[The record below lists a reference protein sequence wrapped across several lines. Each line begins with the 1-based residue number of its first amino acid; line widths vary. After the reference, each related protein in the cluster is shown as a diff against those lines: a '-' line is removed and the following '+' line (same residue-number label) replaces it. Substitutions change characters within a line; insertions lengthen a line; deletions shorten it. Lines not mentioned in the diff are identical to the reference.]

1 MPVSAGFPADLLPGA
16 DMRFI
21 LNRKQIRAY
30 DRLAIEQ
37 FKIPGLLLM
46 ENAGRG
52 AAEIIR
58 GLIATKKRA
67 NIIIVCGTGN
77 NGGDGFVV
85 ARQLQ
90 NDAHLRCVLIGERS
104 EIRGDAR
111 VNFEAAI
118 ACKIFVG
125 SADDLAREIAAADV
139 IVDALFGTGLSRPLD
154 PAMTAIVNAVNDAGA
169 IRVALDL
176 PSGLDADTGM
186 VLGSAVKADHTITF
200 AHPKPGLFTPEGNI
214 HSGKIHCVAIGVP
227 DEQLLPLTGFTAR
240 LIAPEAVAKNFSVRD
255 AKTYKHRA
263 GDVLVIAGSPGKTG
277 AAKLVAE
284 AALRAGAGLAT
295 ICTWREALPA
305 FEKEVKEIMLLPLDS
320 PQQALE
326 RRGAAVIGP
335 GLGLDE
341 KAAGMVHKVLAAAE
355 IPLVIDADALT
366 LLATD
371 LSPLKNATAPK
382 ILTPHAGE
390 AARLL
395 GGTSAEI
402 EADRFGAAQR
412 LAAQTGAVVILKG
425 AHSIIA
431 APDGEMFV
439 SPMANPVLAT
449 AGSGDTLAGIIA
461 AFATSMRPLDAAVAG
476 VYVHACAAD
485 LWRKKTQ
492 SDRGMLASDIAALVP
507 DILGLFDRA
516 P

>member
-1 MPVSAGFPADLLPGA
+1 MQASAGFPAVLLHGA
-16 DMRFI
+16 KMRII

-30 DRLAIEQ
+30 DRLATEQ

-90 NDAHLRCVLIGERS
+90 NDAHVRCVLIGERS
-104 EIRGDAR
+104 QIQGDAL
-111 VNFEAAI
+111 VNFQAAL
-118 ACKIFVG
+118 AGKIFVG
-125 SADDLAREIAAADV
+125 SAEDLAREIAAADV
-139 IVDALFGTGLSRPLD
+139 IVDALFGTGLGRALD
-154 PAMTAIVNAVNDAGA
+154 SKMAAIVNTVNATGA

-176 PSGLDADTGM
+176 PSGLDADTGV

-214 HSGKIHCVAIGVP
+214 HSGKIHYVAIGVP

-240 LIAPEAVAKNFSVRD
+240 LIEPEAVAKNFSARD

-277 AAKLVAE
+277 AAKLVAG

-320 PQQALE
+320 PEQALE

-395 GGTSAEI
+395 GWTSAEI

-412 LAAQTGAVVILKG
+412 LATQTRAVVILKG
-425 AHSIIA
+425 AHSIVA

-439 SPMANPVLAT
+439 SPTANPVLAT

-461 AFATSMRPLDAAVAG
+461 AFAISMKPLDAAVAG
-476 VYVHACAAD
+476 VYVHARAAD
-485 LWRKKTQ
+485 LWRQRTQ
-492 SDRGMLASDIAALVP
+492 SDRGMLASDIAYLVP
-507 DILGLFDRA
+507 EVLGLFDRA